1 MSVYFLGKTFPEP
14 SFVYFFLLEKSF
26 LAAKICMVNLVKRKE
41 SHPQKVFERTL
52 AKIPTDLDVSF
63 F

>member
-52 AKIPTDLDVSF
+52 AKIPTD
-63 F
+63 